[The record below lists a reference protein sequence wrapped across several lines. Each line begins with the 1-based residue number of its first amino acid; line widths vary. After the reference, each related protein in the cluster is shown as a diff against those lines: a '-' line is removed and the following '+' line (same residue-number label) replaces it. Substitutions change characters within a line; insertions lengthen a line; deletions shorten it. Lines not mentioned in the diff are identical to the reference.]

1 MTQGSS
7 LTARSERLWLLGILL
22 LVVALRFIAA
32 GSDPM
37 PELDAG
43 FISDSGTWWKNPKQ
57 HLLWGQWIMDDGNF
71 GILTAPAH
79 ALAQRAVFGL
89 FGLGYAQG
97 FLLSGVSGVVSTVLV
112 FGLVRREHDAVPALL
127 AAAFA
132 GIDVLMLAYDRA
144 AYPEPFQLMLM
155 LAAVGAVLASR
166 GRAWLAALGGVA
178 VVAVLL
184 AKPPGL
190 VLAPIAATAWLALWI
205 TDRVREP
212 SAATPAQFQWRGFA
226 LYTATAAV
234 LVAFVGL
241 VFLRPYAAD
250 VWLHFQQQMSDGQA
264 LGARVTDRVLLFGT
278 PLGFRL
284 NHFFRYEWYLLVA
297 AGVFGAARIARV
309 IRRRVT
315 AVEVAAWLW
324 VLLGLGVMGLQSYQ
338 QDRRFLFLVPPLAM
352 LSAIALAHA
361 VELGESAWQS
371 LRARRLAM
379 GGAGAVVAL
388 VMLYYLIPFGAW
400 KMIGI
405 GARLGRTWSYGEA
418 GGILLSA
425 MIVGAA
431 LLAAVWSPTVRLRG
445 NTTLQRG
452 LAAAALGM
460 VLLRVVPEL
469 HTRGHG
475 LRDISRAIDRI
486 SREWPAEDRV
496 AVGWT
501 AGTVTLTSHVLPASN
516 EVKGPRASERFR
528 PQLEIYS
535 TSGKPLQQRKVWA
548 VPGRPAKVV
557 CAQLPAWN
565 DARGTP
571 RLTVHI
577 LVEPDRLAACQAAV
591 SARIPRVPS

>member
-284 NHFFRYEWYLLVA
+284 NNFFRYEWYLLVA
-297 AGVFGAARIARV
+297 AGAFGAARIARV

-361 VELGESAWQS
+361 VELGDSAWQS

-379 GGAGAVVAL
+379 GGAGAS
-388 VMLYYLIPFGAW
+388 P
-400 KMIGI
+400 
-405 GARLGRTWSYGEA
+405 RA
-418 GGILLSA
+418 GGAVLSH
-425 MIVGAA
+425 
-431 LLAAVWSPTVRLRG
+431 PVRRVEDDRHRRAPWPHVELR
-445 NTTLQRG
+445 RG
-452 LAAAALGM
+452 GRDPPLCDDRRRRAPRR
-460 VLLRVVPEL
+460 RVVTDGSAARE
-469 HTRGHG
+469 HDAATRPRSGRV
-475 LRDISRAIDRI
+475 RDG
-486 SREWPAEDRV
+486 PAAR
-496 AVGWT
+496 
-501 AGTVTLTSHVLPASN
+501 
-516 EVKGPRASERFR
+516 GPRTPHPRA
-528 PQLEIYS
+528 
-535 TSGKPLQQRKVWA
+535 
-548 VPGRPAKVV
+548 RPARH
-557 CAQLPAWN
+557 L
-565 DARGTP
+565 ARHRSHQP
-571 RLTVHI
+571 
-577 LVEPDRLAACQAAV
+577 
-591 SARIPRVPS
+591 

>member
-37 PELDAG
+37 PDLDAG

-57 HLLWGQWIMDDGNF
+57 HLLWGQWFMDDGNF

-212 SAATPAQFQWRGFA
+212 SAA
-226 LYTATAAV
+226 
-234 LVAFVGL
+234 
-241 VFLRPYAAD
+241 
-250 VWLHFQQQMSDGQA
+250 
-264 LGARVTDRVLLFGT
+264 ARRSS
-278 PLGFRL
+278 
-284 NHFFRYEWYLLVA
+284 N
-297 AGVFGAARIARV
+297 GAASPSTQRQQRSWWRSWGWSSCARTRPTSGCTSSNRCRTAKRSARASPIASFSSAPRWV
-309 IRRRVT
+309 SASTTSSATSGTCSWRRGR
-315 AVEVAAWLW
+315 
-324 VLLGLGVMGLQSYQ
+324 
-338 QDRRFLFLVPPLAM
+338 
-352 LSAIALAHA
+352 SA
-361 VELGESAWQS
+361 
-371 LRARRLAM
+371 
-379 GGAGAVVAL
+379 
-388 VMLYYLIPFGAW
+388 
-400 KMIGI
+400 
-405 GARLGRTWSYGEA
+405 
-418 GGILLSA
+418 
-425 MIVGAA
+425 
-431 LLAAVWSPTVRLRG
+431 
-445 NTTLQRG
+445 
-452 LAAAALGM
+452 
-460 VLLRVVPEL
+460 
-469 HTRGHG
+469 
-475 LRDISRAIDRI
+475 
-486 SREWPAEDRV
+486 
-496 AVGWT
+496 
-501 AGTVTLTSHVLPASN
+501 
-516 EVKGPRASERFR
+516 PRAS
-528 PQLEIYS
+528 P
-535 TSGKPLQQRKVWA
+535 V
-548 VPGRPAKVV
+548 
-557 CAQLPAWN
+557 
-565 DARGTP
+565 
-571 RLTVHI
+571 
-577 LVEPDRLAACQAAV
+577 
-591 SARIPRVPS
+591 